1 MLGSPGAG
9 LQNPI
14 NSVGPGQPTPTA
26 ISSAATHIDP
36 SSMQRAYAALGLPY
50 GNQSPA
56 QVQGQGLGQQK
67 LQGPQHQQLQNMNP
81 LGKKLKRQSCCFWTD
96 YVHLSKVRLICD
108 QPVSCSIMINLLS
121 LSGTNQINQMAG
133 SMGVPSSDQT
143 GMHSDSTLPT
153 TVSKWVLS
161 LLSCHTNQDSCY
173 QMAPFSTYP
182 KKLLRWHEVIFWVD
196 VPFKVAFLLS
206 VSLLW
211 SLS

>member
-1 MLGSPGAG
+1 MVYLEAIELSAITYMHLKYCQTFCCHNFLSAMLGSPGAG

-14 NSVGPGQPTPTA
+14 NTVGPGQPTPTA

-81 LGKKLKRQSCCFWTD
+81 LGKNNLYYNLALLECTFKKGAN
-96 YVHLSKVRLICD
+96 ICG
-108 QPVSCSIMINLLS
+108 QPIPCSIVINLLS

-133 SMGVPSSDQT
+133 SMGVPSSDQS

-153 TVSKWVLS
+153 TVSK
-161 LLSCHTNQDSCY
+161 
-173 QMAPFSTYP
+173 
-182 KKLLRWHEVIFWVD
+182 
-196 VPFKVAFLLS
+196 
-206 VSLLW
+206 
-211 SLS
+211 

>member
-1 MLGSPGAG
+1 MLGSPGTG

-14 NSVGPGQPTPTA
+14 NTVGPGQPTPTA

-81 LGKKLKRQSCCFWTD
+81 LGKKNPYDNLAFFDYLLLRKVQRICCQ
-96 YVHLSKVRLICD
+96 LG
-108 QPVSCSIMINLLS
+108 PCSIVINLLS

-133 SMGVPSSDQT
+133 SMGVLSSDQT

-153 TVSKWVLS
+153 TVSK
-161 LLSCHTNQDSCY
+161 
-173 QMAPFSTYP
+173 
-182 KKLLRWHEVIFWVD
+182 
-196 VPFKVAFLLS
+196 
-206 VSLLW
+206 
-211 SLS
+211 

>member
-14 NSVGPGQPTPTA
+14 NTVGPGQPTPTA

-81 LGKKLKRQSCCFWTD
+81 LGNILLFWN
-96 YVHLSKVRLICD
+96 VCSRKVQLICG
-108 QPVSCSIMINLLS
+108 QPIPCSIVINLLS

-153 TVSKWVLS
+153 TVSK
-161 LLSCHTNQDSCY
+161 
-173 QMAPFSTYP
+173 
-182 KKLLRWHEVIFWVD
+182 
-196 VPFKVAFLLS
+196 
-206 VSLLW
+206 
-211 SLS
+211 

>member
-1 MLGSPGAG
+1 MHFKSCQTFCCHNIFSAMLGSPGAG

-108 QPVSCSIMINLLS
+108 QLVSCSIMINLLS

-153 TVSKWVLS
+153 TVSK
-161 LLSCHTNQDSCY
+161 
-173 QMAPFSTYP
+173 
-182 KKLLRWHEVIFWVD
+182 
-196 VPFKVAFLLS
+196 
-206 VSLLW
+206 
-211 SLS
+211 

>member
-14 NSVGPGQPTPTA
+14 NTVGPGQPTPTA
-26 ISSAATHIDP
+26 ISSAASHIDP

-50 GNQSPA
+50 GNQSPV

-81 LGKKLKRQSCCFWTD
+81 LGKKLIWQSFFWKD
-96 YVHLSKVRLICD
+96 YVHLRKVQLICG
-108 QPVSCSIMINLLS
+108 QPVLCSILINLLS

-153 TVSKWVLS
+153 TVIKWVLS
-161 LLSCHTNQDSCY
+161 CHTKWEPCY
-173 QMAPFSTYP
+173 QITPLSTCP
-182 KKLLRWHEVIFWVD
+182 KKLLNLHEVTFCFD
-196 VPFKVAFLLS
+196 VPVEVAFY
-206 VSLLW
+206 VI
-211 SLS
+211 